1 MWSII
6 DEKHKLVFFRKICFR
21 GLFHCHSGADKQAVD
36 SARVLHTDTRG
47 MYTSVRPWEDGSCH
61 HHSNKGL
68 ESRGE
73 FEKPGLVLAGG
84 PGNPESPIIRL

>member
-1 MWSII
+1 MKNIN
-6 DEKHKLVFFRKICFR
+6 LYFFGKYVSVDYFTATV
-21 GLFHCHSGADKQAVD
+21 GPDKRAAD

-47 MYTSVRPWEDGSCH
+47 TCTSVCPWEDGSCH

-68 ESRGE
+68 ESRRE
-73 FEKPGLVLAGG
+73 EKPGLVLAGG